1 LKRWAPFPVDLL
13 GTIGASL
20 GRDHEPLTIAIIETE
35 HRIGMCSERLKQAYL
50 DWFQP
55 MAAPG
60 LHGHIHYQSPRDEPR
75 RSLIQSSMVVD
86 YEAYLVFLDVAL
98 DLTAQAIG
106 VFIGD
111 QKMTWKKLLKLSEQ
125 NPLPE
130 WLANDTAH
138 AVRHLQ
144 RTALYARNHAV
155 VHPKLLYAA
164 VRTDETGN
172 VSYMR
177 LPTTPPTTQMLAAV
191 DGLLRKYYELREGA
205 KVGEDG
211 FEPVVAM
218 AQLDR
223 ISSRLSEED
232 RVELGGLRRDVGYML
247 PTVRDVVEATDT
259 FLSGIIVYFGERAKR
274 WREGQAEES

>member
-1 LKRWAPFPVDLL
+1 VDLL
-13 GTIGASL
+13 GTVASSL
-20 GRDHEPLTIAIIETE
+20 GRDHEPLTIAIFETE
-35 HRIGMCSERLKQAYL
+35 RRIGMCSARLKQAYL

-75 RSLIQSSMVVD
+75 RSLIESSMVVD
-86 YEAYLVFLDVAL
+86 YEAYLVFLDVTL

-125 NPLPE
+125 NPRPE
-130 WLANDTAH
+130 WLADDTAH

-155 VHPKLLYAA
+155 VHPKLLYSA

-177 LPTTPPTTQMLAAV
+177 LPTTPPTAEMLTSV
-191 DGLLRKYYELREGA
+191 DTILRRYYELREGA
-205 KVGEDG
+205 KVGEND
-211 FEPVVAM
+211 FDPVTAM

-223 ISSRLSEED
+223 VSSRLSDED
-232 RVELGGLRRDVGYML
+232 RIEMERLRRDVGYML
-247 PTVRDVVEATDT
+247 PTVRDIAEATET
-259 FLSGIIVYFGERAKR
+259 FLSGIIVYFGERARR
-274 WREGQAEES
+274 WRESRDKES